1 MKFLHLVFTYEA
13 HGFASE
19 SSISVLFSYT
29 VTHTTQQSWN
39 ETTTCRTLT
48 IFIFKNVYFLTH
60 SVRCEWSDF
69 QRWLFEVISLRISSC
84 LGAWDTFLFFS
95 SSLSFFSY
103 SGHTWLVNCMMCDD
117 VWVFAPNSHWP
128 VLSRREEGAVTDTP
142 HAHFPPL
149 CFFVR
154 VNEREREHL
163 IQRKHSGNLR
173 RWLTTVKFNP
183 LRENPLQNRAVKDR
197 ENKRD
202 QPLKA
207 EGLGFS
213 YVRFYCVIS
222 CPVSL

>member
-1 MKFLHLVFTYEA
+1 MRHMVLLLNPAFRSSSPTPWHIQPSNLGTTPPHVGHLQYLYLKMYISWPIVSGVNEA
-13 HGFASE
+13 TF
-19 SSISVLFSYT
+19 
-29 VTHTTQQSWN
+29 
-39 ETTTCRTLT
+39 R
-48 IFIFKNVYFLTH
+48 
-60 SVRCEWSDF
+60 DD
-69 QRWLFEVISLRISSC
+69 SLKWITRISSC

-128 VLSRREEGAVTDTP
+128 VLSRREGGAVTDTP

-197 ENKRD
+197 ENKQD

>member
-1 MKFLHLVFTYEA
+1 MKFLLLVFIYEA

-19 SSISVLFSYT
+19 SSVWVLFSYT

-39 ETTTCRTLT
+39 DTTTCRTLT
-48 IFIFKNVYFLTH
+48 IFIFKNVYFLTR
-60 SVRCEWSDF
+60 S
-69 QRWLFEVISLRISSC
+69 EVSGVNEATFRDDSLKWITRISSW

-128 VLSRREEGAVTDTP
+128 VLSRREGGEVTDTP

-154 VNEREREHL
+154 VNEREWEHL

-173 RWLTTVKFNP
+173 RWLTTVKFQP
-183 LRENPLQNRAVKDR
+183 PERESSPKQGSQRQR
-197 ENKRD
+197 E
-202 QPLKA
+202 
-207 EGLGFS
+207 
-213 YVRFYCVIS
+213 
-222 CPVSL
+222 